1 MPDKDIPITRHIFRP
16 HCWVCRKKFD
26 HQRLKEDHHII
37 PCAYGG
43 VDGPQVRLC
52 SSHHTA
58 LHTIALRL
66 FNGKPFYDLLSS
78 DPDTNERLLYLAS
91 VAYNARL
98 AVADDPNKKRVL
110 VLGLT
115 GETNEHLTRLKAVYG
130 RLGRERI
137 VELAIKHLF
146 NKHFR

>member
-1 MPDKDIPITRHIFRP
+1 MSDKDIPITRHIIRP
-16 HCWVCRKKFD
+16 HCWVCRQKFD
-26 HQRLKEDHHII
+26 HQRLHEDHHII
-37 PCAYGG
+37 PRAYGG
-43 VDGPQVRLC
+43 MDGPQVRLC

-66 FNGKPFYDLLSS
+66 YNGKPFYDLLSQ

-98 AVADDPNKKRVL
+98 AVEGDPNKKQVL
-110 VLGLT
+110 VLGLS
-115 GETNEHLTRLKAVYG
+115 GETRERLRRLKTVYG
-130 RLGRERI
+130 RLGRERLI
-137 VELAIKHLF
+137 ELAILNLF